1 MLPSIESLR
10 CFAAAAKLLNFRAA
24 SRSCGLTPAAFGQ
37 RIKQLEEQL
46 GTALFTRTTRSV
58 QLTQAGLSLVPLA
71 ERCLQAAAD
80 CTRVGDADAAMAPMD
95 LVVGTRHEL
104 GLSWLLPEVDAL
116 SRALPYVQLH
126 LYVGSGPDLLLRVRS
141 MAIDCAIT
149 SSLITDSK
157 LDSLRLH
164 REDYVLVGAPRLLD
178 REPLSKP
185 AHAAAHTLIDIE
197 VSTPL
202 FRYLREAHAE
212 GQGMRFAR
220 VVSMGT
226 IEAIRQRVLAGA
238 GVAVLPAYLV
248 QGDLRRKHLRRL
260 LPKQPVLHD
269 YFRLVFRGDDPR
281 RSIFDSLAAHLMRVP
296 LR

>member
-1 MLPSIESLR
+1 
-10 CFAAAAKLLNFRAA
+10 
-24 SRSCGLTPAAFGQ
+24 
-37 RIKQLEEQL
+37 
-46 GTALFTRTTRSV
+46 
-58 QLTQAGLSLVPLA
+58 
-71 ERCLQAAAD
+71 
-80 CTRVGDADAAMAPMD
+80 MD

-104 GLSWLLPEVDAL
+104 GMSWLLPEVDTL

-126 LYVGSGPDLLLRVRS
+126 LYVGSGPDLLIRVRS

-178 REPLSKP
+178 REPFTKP
-185 AHAAAHTLIDIE
+185 AHAAAHTLLDIE
-197 VSTPL
+197 MSTPL

-248 QGDLRRKHLRRL
+248 QADLRRKHLRRL

-269 YFRLVFRGDDPR
+269 YFRLVFRADDPR
-281 RSIFDSLAAHLMRVP
+281 RSIFESLAAHLMRVP